1 MQENLIFLAFFCDF
15 SCIYQKF
22 VVTLQRQIKTNT
34 NMSLIKGSENYK
46 KAQSLANNIVWISSL
61 TRGYKKYDDYM
72 ADFEN
77 FIYKIESLGVFA
89 SDIAKSVEATL
100 DKDYRMARVSEK
112 QSWIIACA
120 AVENNI
126 NL

>member
-1 MQENLIFLAFFCDF
+1 
-15 SCIYQKF
+15 
-22 VVTLQRQIKTNT
+22 
-34 NMSLIKGSENYK
+34 MSLIKGSENYK